1 MANERLVIEVTAKG
15 ARVVQGEIAKIGTT
29 ARTANTGVGALK
41 AALATLGVG
50 LALRATVNTI
60 RDFSQE
66 ISTVAAV
73 TGATGAQFQALT
85 DRARELGATTR
96 FTATAAA
103 EGLTLLGRAGFSVAE
118 SIDTVDDTLRLAQAG
133 GLGLAE
139 AASITAQA
147 LRGFRLET
155 DQAGRVAD
163 VLAKAANSAN
173 TDVTQLGEA
182 IKFVAPVAA
191 GTGVSLETT
200 TAAISK
206 LSDAGLQASLAGAG
220 LRRVLGDLEAPNKNQ
235 LKILQQLGVAAED
248 VKLSNVG
255 LSAAIR
261 TLRDAGLDT
270 AASFQLFGDRG
281 AAVAEILTSTIDE
294 VDALDESLQN
304 AEGTAAEV
312 ARVMDDNLNGAMFRA
327 KSALEAIILAFG
339 KIGAEQALKTFFE
352 KLAIVFRAVADR
364 IEDVVRVMGAAG
376 LLGAILLVKAAIVA
390 LGTAIAANPIG
401 AIVTVLAAATAAAV
415 FFADEIKV
423 SGDSV
428 ASLRDVFDETLSV
441 GIDLLNSFIENWT
454 RGFRFM
460 EDEAG
465 AALQGTQI
473 SFRTLALGAA
483 QTVDDILNFITGLVL
498 VIKEIPSAIRN
509 AFQGKSLIEFIL
521 NPAGGLQIGR
531 QLGDV
536 FATGFEGSAAVD
548 AVNRVLAGAEER
560 ARDRA
565 KKLALDTSTGAQAT
579 VAQGVFGPAN
589 APRGGGAA
597 AADPLA
603 EINAQLDR
611 QNQLLRLSRDEREV
625 QIALEETLN
634 ELRKAGI
641 EFLMPLE
648 LEQLETK
655 IRANQELENQVEKT
669 SRLQSQIEALES
681 QVGTV
686 DLAFEALVLGSVSEF
701 TDALFAFDGN
711 FFGSLKR
718 GLSDLTAEIAK
729 AIVKMLLLRAISG
742 AFGGSSFGNFL
753 GIGGNAIGGA
763 VRAGEPT
770 IVGERRPE
778 LFIPQ
783 ESGRIVPNVNV
794 NAQAGPTM
802 VAVVKT
808 EQEAEELI
816 LSRGGK
822 RAVLQVINENPKA
835 AGGR

>member
-1 MANERLVIEVTAKG
+1 
-15 ARVVQGEIAKIGTT
+15 
-29 ARTANTGVGALK
+29 
-41 AALATLGVG
+41 
-50 LALRATVNTI
+50 
-60 RDFSQE
+60 
-66 ISTVAAV
+66 
-73 TGATGAQFQALT
+73 
-85 DRARELGATTR
+85 
-96 FTATAAA
+96 
-103 EGLTLLGRAGFSVAE
+103 
-118 SIDTVDDTLRLAQAG
+118 
-133 GLGLAE
+133 
-139 AASITAQA
+139 
-147 LRGFRLET
+147 
-155 DQAGRVAD
+155 
-163 VLAKAANSAN
+163 
-173 TDVTQLGEA
+173 
-182 IKFVAPVAA
+182 
-191 GTGVSLETT
+191 
-200 TAAISK
+200 
-206 LSDAGLQASLAGAG
+206 
-220 LRRVLGDLEAPNKNQ
+220 VLGDLEAPNKNQ

-248 VKLSNVG
+248 VKISNVG
-255 LSAAIR
+255 LSASIR

-270 AASFQLFGDRG
+270 EASFQLFGDRG

-352 KLAIVFRAVADR
+352 KLAIVFRTVADR

-521 NPAGGLQIGR
+521 NPAGGLQIGLQIGR

-560 ARDRA
+560 ARDKA
-565 KKLALDTSTGAQAT
+565 KKLALDTPAT
-579 VAQGVFGPAN
+579 IAQGGPVFGPVFGPAN
-589 APRGGGAA
+589 ARRGAA
-597 AADPLA
+597 AAGPLA

-625 QIALEETLN
+625 QIELEETLN
-634 ELRKAGI
+634 ELREAGI

-711 FFGSLKR
+711 FFDNLKR